1 MDLATLLSKFQI
13 QEFDQTYFL
22 YSEDENV
29 RDNLIKFLNPIYIS
43 IGYTFKLEH
52 NHIIINSITYNYL
65 VTTAFK
71 TH

>member
-13 QEFDQTYFL
+13 QEFDQSYFL

-29 RDNLIKFLNPIYIS
+29 RYNLINFLNPSYNTLR
-43 IGYTFKLEH
+43 YTFKLEH

-65 VTTAFK
+65 VSTAFK